1 MNKKEKIMS
10 KQKVL
15 IVDDNPSNIKL
26 AADTLNSLD
35 ISIVFA
41 TNGFKA
47 INIIKEQ
54 LIDLILMDITMPKID
69 GFETV
74 KQMNT
79 NIPVIYVTALH
90 DKDSV
95 LKAFKNGGVD
105 YITKPFYPEE
115 LIARVSTHLNLNKLN
130 KNLIHEVEVKNKE
143 LKQSMFIDHSTGTFN
158 TAQLYL
164 DLMKSNNNIGTMFH
178 IKKIQQYEI
187 AFGLQSVEKLLEDFV
202 RHINKIID
210 CKITLYHITYSDFIC
225 LFDTNNI
232 EKTEEYCLKIV
243 DNLKQH
249 TFNIQDTPIY
259 LNTVVSVAFGK
270 EKKLI
275 QHLRIAQQEALN
287 KNKNYYFYECEGL
300 EVIKQQTK
308 NLYWLDFLQN
318 SIKNDTLVPFFQPI
332 VDTQTAKIVKY
343 ECLARIKDG
352 DKIISPFFFIDA
364 AKQLGIITQVTKT
377 IIEKS
382 CKMFANT
389 SMHLSINITKD
400 DLTEGYLV
408 DMLKEMSNKYNLKRS
423 QITLEVLEEI
433 SVFGSD
439 TVVNELLKLKADGYK
454 IALDDFGSENASFSR
469 MLDLKVDIIKLD
481 GMFIKNIDTH
491 KNSRLIVEGITHM
504 AKLFNYEV
512 IAEYVH
518 KQEIVEILQELGVHY
533 SQGYYFS
540 EPVEIPNF

>member
-1 MNKKEKIMS
+1 MMN

-41 TNGFKA
+41 TSGFKA
-47 INIIKEQ
+47 IEIVKAQ
-54 LIDLILMDITMPKID
+54 TIDLILMDITMPKID

-74 KQMNT
+74 HLMDT
-79 NIPVIYVTALH
+79 NVPVIYVTALD
-90 DKDSV
+90 DKKSV
-95 LKAFKNGGVD
+95 LKAFENGGVD

-115 LIARVSTHLNLNKLN
+115 LIARVSTHLNLNRLN
-130 KNLIHEVEVKNKE
+130 KNLIDEVESKNEE
-143 LKQSMFIDHSTGTFN
+143 LKQSMFINHATGTYN
-158 TAQLYL
+158 TSQLYV
-164 DLMKSNNNIGTMFH
+164 DLLKSKRTIGAMFH

-187 AFGLQSVEKLLEDFV
+187 AFGLQNVEELLETF
-202 RHINKIID
+202 IKYLYEKSTLKIRI
-210 CKITLYHITYSDFIC
+210 YHITYSDFIC
-225 LFDTNNI
+225 LFDTNDI
-232 EKTEEYCLKIV
+232 EKIEEFCSDILEKLQNKMFTILSTPVHVNTIV
-243 DNLKQH
+243 SL
-249 TFNIQDTPIY
+249 
-259 LNTVVSVAFGK
+259 ACGK
-270 EKKLI
+270 EKQLI

-287 KNKNYYFYECEGL
+287 KNINYYFYEQEGM
-300 EVIKQQTK
+300 ETIKEQTK
-308 NLYWLDFLQN
+308 NLYWLDFLQR
-318 SIKNDTLVPFFQPI
+318 SIKYDTLIPFFQPI
-332 VDTQTAKIVKY
+332 TETSTGKIVKY
-343 ECLARIKDG
+343 ECLARIKDD
-352 DKIISPFFFIDA
+352 DKIISPYFFIDA
-364 AKQLGIITQVTKT
+364 AKQLGIITQITKI

-389 SMHLSINITKD
+389 SMKLSINITKD
-400 DLTEGYLV
+400 DLIEGYLIV
-408 DMLKEMSNKYNLKRS
+408 MLEEMCTKYNLLKS

-439 TVVNELLKLKADGYK
+439 TVVVELLKLKDEGYK

-469 MLDLKVDIIKLD
+469 MLDLKVDIIKID

-491 KNSRLIVEGITHM
+491 KNSRLIVEGITYM

-518 KQEIVEILQELGVHY
+518 KKEIVDILNELGVHY